1 LKSRQVGGAA
11 NSIRDCGA
19 TAIGVSYIM
28 LKKILIVD
36 DSQAESRLMQ
46 SLLQGA
52 GYAAVSLSDPL
63 RIEQMLASEQPKP
76 NLILLDVVMPGRNG
90 FQACR
95 ELKNSQEYGSIPIVM
110 VSSKNGESD
119 KFWGLQQGAD
129 GYVIKPF
136 TGEELIT
143 EVQRVIG

>member
-1 LKSRQVGGAA
+1 L
-11 NSIRDCGA
+11 
-19 TAIGVSYIM
+19 

-46 SLLQGA
+46 AFLQSA
-52 GYAAVSLSDPL
+52 GYSAVALSDPL
-63 RIEQMLASEQPKP
+63 RIEQMLSSEHP

-95 ELKNSQEYGSIPIVM
+95 ELKNSQEFGSIPIIM

-136 TGEELIT
+136 TEAQLVG

>member
-1 LKSRQVGGAA
+1 MV
-11 NSIRDCGA
+11 
-19 TAIGVSYIM
+19 
-28 LKKILIVD
+28 LKKVLIVD
-36 DSQAESRLMQ
+36 DSPAESVLMQ
-46 SLLQGA
+46 SFLQSA
-52 GYAAVSLSDPL
+52 GYSAVALSDPL
-63 RIEQMLASEQPKP
+63 RIEQMLATEHP

-95 ELKNSQEYGSIPIVM
+95 ELKGSQEFGNIPIVL

-136 TGEELIT
+136 TGPQLIG
-143 EVQRVIG
+143 EVQRLIG

>member
-1 LKSRQVGGAA
+1 V
-11 NSIRDCGA
+11 
-19 TAIGVSYIM
+19 
-28 LKKILIVD
+28 LKKVLIVD
-36 DSQAESRLMQ
+36 DSPAESRLMQ
-46 SLLQGA
+46 AFLQAA
-52 GYAAVSLSDPL
+52 GYSAVSLSDPL
-63 RIEQMLASEQPKP
+63 RIEQMLVSEHP

-95 ELKNSQEYGSIPIVM
+95 ELKNNQEFSNIPIVL

-119 KFWGLQQGAD
+119 KFWGMQQGAD

-136 TGEELIT
+136 TEAQLVG

>member
-1 LKSRQVGGAA
+1 
-11 NSIRDCGA
+11 
-19 TAIGVSYIM
+19 M

-52 GYAAVSLSDPL
+52 GYSAVSLSDPL

-95 ELKNSQEYGSIPIVM
+95 ELKSSQEYGSIPIVM